1 MLVTLEPQSVFGRSE
16 NVRPSH
22 LTRPMLCAN
31 DWIVRSGVA
40 GMAFAVCGLSSY
52 SFGIVASGNA
62 WMEKEI

>member
-1 MLVTLEPQSVFGRSE
+1 
-16 NVRPSH
+16 
-22 LTRPMLCAN
+22 MLCAN